1 MYNSRVPTNQLPSLV
16 EYSRFLC
23 NGVNVIPTFLVSNWM
38 TVGIDINPNHKTES
52 EWTTNITFLYDW
64 DHKFLRTIMF
74 VRVESQPFILPTPG
88 TPRINWRIVA
98 PIRNY
103 QMNRVAD
110 ISTNQIKKKNT
121 FWWEIY
127 SPL

>member
-1 MYNSRVPTNQLPSLV
+1 
-16 EYSRFLC
+16 
-23 NGVNVIPTFLVSNWM
+23 
-38 TVGIDINPNHKTES
+38 
-52 EWTTNITFLYDW
+52 
-64 DHKFLRTIMF
+64 MF

-110 ISTNQIKKKNT
+110 ISTNQIKKKILFDGKYIVHFKSKVDRT
-121 FWWEIY
+121 GRSDFLSVHY
-127 SPL
+127 T